1 MSNLQKLISGITA
14 AIILAGM
21 VLWGVPWYLKGQV
34 ADLYA
39 AEVAASTLLAPDEN
53 ATDNAATIGAIQQ
66 QLTSMENRMIKRDEF
81 FMAYLERQAGR

>member
-1 MSNLQKLISGITA
+1 VSKWIGGATA
-14 AIILAGM
+14 ALVLVGM

-39 AEVAASTLLAPDEN
+39 AEVAASVLIAPDEN
-53 ATDNAATIGAIQQ
+53 ATENAATIGAIQQ

-81 FMAYLERQAGR
+81 FMAYLERQANKE

>member
-1 MSNLQKLISGITA
+1 MNNLQKWIGGITA
-14 AIILAGM
+14 AIILAGL

-39 AEVAASTLLAPDEN
+39 AEVAASAAIAPDEN

-66 QLTSMENRMIKRDEF
+66 QLTSMENRMIKRDQF
-81 FMAYLERQAGR
+81 FMEYLERQAQ

>member
-1 MSNLQKLISGITA
+1 MSNLQKLIGGATA
-14 AIILAGM
+14 AIILAGL

-34 ADLYA
+34 SNLYD
-39 AEVAASTLLAPDEN
+39 AEVKASALIAPDEN

-81 FMAYLERQAGR
+81 FMAYLERQAQ

>member
-1 MSNLQKLISGITA
+1 MSKWIGIATA
-14 AIILAGM
+14 AIVLAGM

-39 AEVAASTLLAPDEN
+39 SEVEKSALLKPEEN

-81 FMAYLERQAGR
+81 FMAYLERQAH

>member
-1 MSNLQKLISGITA
+1 MSKWIGAATA
-14 AIILAGM
+14 ALVLVGM

-39 AEVAASTLLAPDEN
+39 AEVAAAAIIAPDEN

-81 FMAYLERQAGR
+81 FMAYLERQAAN

>member
-1 MSNLQKLISGITA
+1 MSKWIGGATA
-14 AIILAGM
+14 VLVLVGM

-39 AEVAASTLLAPDEN
+39 AEVAASALIAPDEN
-53 ATDNAATIGAIQQ
+53 ATENAATIGAIQQ

-81 FMAYLERQAGR
+81 FMAYLERQANKE